1 MNITSSS
8 LATFAA
14 VQKLPPSRQ
23 YPASPAG
30 MPGSAGSSKITISQE
45 ARDALASAQN
55 AAVPAGQ
62 KAIEA
67 RLARIKSSDALSRSE
82 EDRKFV
88 LDNDQRLAE
97 ITAKDMGK
105 LTADELD
112 YLQKAG
118 GFVNTMKN
126 LSSAEK
132 ALYDELVA
140 KGENEAAAAISSIAL
155 IREMGHTAGGANG
168 TTYDPL
174 ETKITG
180 ENILKF
186 FRHSIV
192 DASGK
197 ADSQFQALT
206 EYLQNR
212 PVAA

>member
-8 LATFAA
+8 LAAFAS
-14 VQKLPPSRQ
+14 VQNLPPARQ
-23 YPASPAG
+23 YPANPAG

-55 AAVPAGQ
+55 AAASPEQ
-62 KAIEA
+62 KAIDA
-67 RLARIKSSDALSRSE
+67 RLAKIKASDALSRSD
-82 EDRKFV
+82 EDSKFV
-88 LDNDQRLAE
+88 LDNDKRLAE
-97 ITAKDMGK
+97 INAKGMDK

-112 YLQKAG
+112 YVQKAG

-140 KGENEAAAAISSIAL
+140 KGDTEAAGAISSIAL
-155 IREMGHTAGGANG
+155 IREMGHMAGGANG
-168 TTYDPL
+168 TTYDPR
-174 ETKITG
+174 ETKISA

-192 DASGK
+192 DSSGK
-197 ADSQFQALT
+197 SASQFQALT
-206 EYLQNR
+206 DYLRNR
-212 PVAA
+212 PAA

>member
-1 MNITSSS
+1 MNIASAT
-8 LATFAA
+8 LAAFAST
-14 VQKLPPSRQ
+14 QKLPPARQ
-23 YPASPAG
+23 NVASTMG
-30 MPGSAGSSKITISQE
+30 IPGSAGSAKITISQE
-45 ARDALASAQN
+45 ARDALASAKN
-55 AAVPAGQ
+55 AAAPAEQ
-62 KAIEA
+62 RAIEA

-88 LDNDQRLAE
+88 LDNDKRLAE
-97 ITAKDMGK
+97 ITAKGDGK

-112 YLQKAG
+112 YVQKAG

-140 KGENEAAAAISSIAL
+140 KGETEAAGAISSIAL

-174 ETKITG
+174 ETKITA

-206 EYLQNR
+206 DYLRNR
-212 PVAA
+212 QAA